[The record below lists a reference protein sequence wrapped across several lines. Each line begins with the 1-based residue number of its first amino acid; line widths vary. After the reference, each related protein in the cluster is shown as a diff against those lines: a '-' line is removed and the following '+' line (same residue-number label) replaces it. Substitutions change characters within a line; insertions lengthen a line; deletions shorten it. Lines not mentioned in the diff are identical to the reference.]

1 MTSHIAKVIME
12 DFDIERA
19 KTDFMYFATHCLI
32 DATTGK
38 QFQWTP
44 AQIEQLQKI
53 ARFKGRKLVFVR
65 HRKE

>member
-1 MTSHIAKVIME
+1 ME

-19 KTDFMYFATHCLI
+19 KADFVNFATHCLI

-44 AQIEQLQKI
+44 AQIEQLQKL
-53 ARFKGRKLVFVR
+53 AGLKGRKLVSVK

>member
-19 KTDFMYFATHCLI
+19 KADFVYFATHCLI

-44 AQIEQLQKI
+44 AQIEQLQKL
-53 ARFKGRKLVFVR
+53 AGLKGRKLVSVK

>member
-19 KTDFMYFATHCLI
+19 KADFVYFATHCLI

-53 ARFKGRKLVFVR
+53 ARFKDRELVSVR